1 MTIRF
6 FFSLVCIF
14 LISKRAEGEPLL
26 SVLSP
31 EGQALL
37 MGSFGQMDAGGKQNA
52 KVFVAEGEINNTS
65 PRRAFFSSILI
76 PGLGQLLAGDTMR
89 GVIFSGVEL
98 ATLGMYLNWRGNL
111 YCCRIC
117 CRFHNCCYHCYFYQL
132 RCHY

>member
-1 MTIRF
+1 MAIRF
-6 FFSLVCIF
+6 FFFLVCIF

-37 MGSFGQMDAGGKQNA
+37 MGSFDQKDVGGNQNT
-52 KVFVAEGEINNTS
+52 KVFVDEGEINNTSNTS

-98 ATLGMYLNWRGNL
+98 ATLGMYLNT
-111 YCCRIC
+111 Y
-117 CRFHNCCYHCYFYQL
+117 L
-132 RCHY
+132 R